1 MAGLLVDLLDFDWAF
16 ATGAAL
22 SLVAVT
28 FVVLMP
34 ETLTRTRKP
43 ADA

>member
-1 MAGLLVDLLDFDWAF
+1 MAGFLVDMFDFDWAF
-16 ATGAAL
+16 AAGAGL

-34 ETLTRTRKP
+34 ETLNRTRKP
-43 ADA
+43 AAA